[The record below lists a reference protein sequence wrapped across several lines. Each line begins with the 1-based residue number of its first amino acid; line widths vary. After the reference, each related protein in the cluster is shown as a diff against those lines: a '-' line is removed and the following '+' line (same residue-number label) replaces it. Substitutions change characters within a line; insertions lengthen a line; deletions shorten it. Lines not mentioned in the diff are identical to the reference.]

1 MVRFLS
7 SPIAVGLW
15 CVSSPRLSLL
25 GGAGDDDAERHCRQP
40 ADGDQVGG
48 GSGET
53 AARDRSPVW
62 PIAPTWKLDWLSG
75 VASLLVLV
83 SLHFAQ
89 AKHPCPQGQQT
100 DYSTWLW
107 DILRG

>member
-40 ADGDQVGG
+40 AEGDEVGG
-48 GSGET
+48 RGGQLT
-53 AARDRSPVW
+53 ACDRSPVW

-83 SLHFAQ
+83 PLPFAQ
-89 AKHPCPQGQQT
+89 AKYPSPQSQQT
-100 DYSTWLW
+100 QHSAWLW

>member
-1 MVRFLS
+1 MRIRS
-7 SPIAVGLW
+7 GSGAKSPGRGDAEAGQ
-15 CVSSPRLSLL
+15 
-25 GGAGDDDAERHCRQP
+25 AGDDHAEGDCRQP

-48 GSGET
+48 RSGQA
-53 AARDRSPVW
+53 AARDRNPVW
-62 PIAPTWKLDWLSG
+62 PLALTWKLDWLSG
-75 VASLLVLV
+75 VVSLLVLV
-83 SLHFAQ
+83 PLPLAQ